1 MKKLVLVALIFV
13 VSNMAMAK
21 IQKSHHYYEFEDGNL
36 EIKVTAHFQHE
47 ILSSLEIVLED
58 DGSTS
63 NPERR
68 IVFKQTVGSEE
79 WNLHFTETLSN
90 GNQNI
95 INVESRITQQLIKG
109 KLVKVIEEEASYR
122 FFQNGAL
129 LQTPPAEITLAAER
143 LRQVLNII
151 VAFHTIAPNVSQK
164 KWEAFMGTI
173 SSLASEAVET
183 PHKDLVF

>member
-1 MKKLVLVALIFV
+1 MRKLVLVALIFV

-36 EIKVTAHFQHE
+36 EIKVTARFQHE

-63 NPERR
+63 NPERT

-79 WNLHFTETLSN
+79 WELNFTETLSS

-95 INVESRITQQLIKG
+95 IKVENRVEEKNIKG
-109 KLVKVIEEEASYR
+109 KIVKVMEEEANYSL
-122 FFQNGAL
+122 FVMGAL
-129 LQTPPAEITLAAER
+129 FQDPPKKTTLKAER